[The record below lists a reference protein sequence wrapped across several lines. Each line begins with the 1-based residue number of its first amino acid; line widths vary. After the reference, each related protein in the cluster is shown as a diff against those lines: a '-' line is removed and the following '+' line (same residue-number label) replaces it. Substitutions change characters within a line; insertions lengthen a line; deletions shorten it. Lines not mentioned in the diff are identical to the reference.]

1 MNQIR
6 SVVYGTSLLLAIVIL
21 IFSAG
26 PERAYFFAFA
36 AFVILFLSLIPG
48 GIYALFP
55 NGVGRVPFQKAK
67 KAFGISSFF
76 FAAVYACLGWKSRL
90 FASEGIPAWALFA
103 GAAALLLLAILTITS
118 VKAIK
123 HRMRP
128 WWKPLHRSVYAA
140 GGLAAVH
147 MYGLMLFLRV
157 AHGWRIVFL
166 LLVVGLLLVQLIRF
180 VRSFS
185 SVSPKE

>member
-6 SVVYGTSLLLAIVIL
+6 SVVYGMSLFLAIAIL

-26 PERAYFFAFA
+26 PERTYFFGFGAHGLL
-36 AFVILFLSLIPG
+36 VLSLIPG
-48 GIYALFP
+48 GVYALFP

-76 FAAVYACLGWKSRL
+76 FATVYACLGWKSRL

-103 GAAALLLLAILTITS
+103 GAVALLLLAVLTITS

-128 WWKPLHRSVYAA
+128 WWKPLHRSVYVA

-147 MYGLMLFLRV
+147 FYGLMLSLQA
-157 AHGWRIVFL
+157 AHGWRIVFWL
-166 LLVVGLLLVQLIRF
+166 LIGGLLLVQLIRF
-180 VRSFS
+180 VRFLCSAPS
-185 SVSPKE
+185 KG